1 MVARRRLREK
11 RARRVRVVTVRW
23 GSRKGGAKFG
33 ETFEGGE
40 PGAALVPVAGGE
52 GHLRGLRGGEIRQL
66 FFRRQFEGMTLDQQD
81 RLSAPVDGITGA
93 TLSVDAVSRLARL
106 ALVLHKH
113 VTGKQG
119 D

>member
-52 GHLRGLRGGEIRQL
+52 GHLRGLRGGEIRHGECRGQV
-66 FFRRQFEGMTLDQQD
+66 FELGD
-81 RLSAPVDGITGA
+81 DGRG
-93 TLSVDAVSRLARL
+93 
-106 ALVLHKH
+106 H
-113 VTGKQG
+113 VAGVESPEEETEPF
-119 D
+119 